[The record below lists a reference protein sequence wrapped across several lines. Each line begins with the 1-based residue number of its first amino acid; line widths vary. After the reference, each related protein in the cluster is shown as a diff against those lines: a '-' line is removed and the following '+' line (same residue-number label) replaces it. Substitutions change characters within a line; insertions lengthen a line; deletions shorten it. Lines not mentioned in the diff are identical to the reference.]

1 MILFLIYLRV
11 NRCVIK
17 NDDMLYHKIKEILI
31 RVSPLDSG
39 KAQIVI
45 SIVAGGVYTTK
56 YVSRCL

>member
-1 MILFLIYLRV
+1 
-11 NRCVIK
+11 
-17 NDDMLYHKIKEILI
+17 MLYHKIKEILI

-39 KAQIVI
+39 KAQRVI